1 MSAMVALASGHATEL
16 GGRSAPMLRAATPR
30 TSSLGAPY
38 ERTPCLPRLWER
50 RKQIEWQTF
59 RLQMH
64 QLKDQ
69 QSGQGASTQLLD
81 QRVVGDRGS
90 ALVGAALR

>member
-1 MSAMVALASGHATEL
+1 
-16 GGRSAPMLRAATPR
+16 
-30 TSSLGAPY
+30 
-38 ERTPCLPRLWER
+38 LWER

-64 QLKDQ
+64 ELKDQ